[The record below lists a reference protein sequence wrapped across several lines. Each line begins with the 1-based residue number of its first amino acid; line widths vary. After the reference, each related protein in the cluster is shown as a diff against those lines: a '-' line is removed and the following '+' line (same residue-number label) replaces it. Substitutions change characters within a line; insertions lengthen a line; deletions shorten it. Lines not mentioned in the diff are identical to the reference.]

1 MSSTLWN
8 KKLNCPFCKF
18 EFETTRMRSSVIK
31 IKEKMTDFGNIYEGE
46 SVYLYAVTACPNC
59 TFAALN
65 KDFDSIR
72 PDYESKVMEAS
83 KLIRESGKK
92 KPEIFGLG
100 SMTPEVSLKRH
111 ELAIAFTKMRSYS
124 DLGTL
129 AVLYMHLVWINRAR
143 GDVERERAAMAEAV
157 KAYKDYHEKGGE
169 LPDKLGEPGILY
181 LIGELYRRLGDYRE
195 ARNYYGRALTS
206 KEIRSFPAIADM
218 TRDMMLAA
226 KAAMEKSGMTDPVP

>member
-1 MSSTLWN
+1 MSSSLWN
-8 KKLNCPFCKF
+8 KKINCPFCKF
-18 EFETTRMRSSVIK
+18 EFETSRMRSSVIK

-46 SVYLYAVTACPNC
+46 CAYLYAVTVCPNC

-72 PDYESKVMEAS
+72 PDYETKVMEAS
-83 KLIRESGKK
+83 KMVRESGKK

-100 SMTPEVSLKRH
+100 PMAPEVSLKRH

-124 DLGTL
+124 ALGTL
-129 AVLYMHLVWINRAR
+129 AGLYMHLVWINRLR
-143 GDVERERAAMAEAV
+143 GDLEREKAAMAEAV
-157 KAYKDYHEKGGE
+157 KAYKDYHEKGGD
-169 LPDKLGEPGILY
+169 LPEKLGEPGILY
-181 LIGELYRRLGDYRE
+181 LIGELHRRLGDYRE
-195 ARNYYGRALTS
+195 ARNYYGRALAS

-226 KAAMEKSGMTDPVP
+226 KTAMEKASMTEQAP

>member
-8 KKLNCPFCKF
+8 KKLTCPFCRH
-18 EFETTRMRSSVIK
+18 EFETSRMRSSVIK
-31 IKEKMTDFGNIYEGE
+31 IKEKMTDFGNIYDGE
-46 SVYLYAVTACPNC
+46 CVYLYAVTVCPQC

-72 PDYESKVMEAS
+72 PDYETKVMEAS

-92 KPEIFGLG
+92 KPDIFELG
-100 SMTPEVSLKRH
+100 PMTPEVSLKRH

-124 DLGTL
+124 NLGTL
-129 AVLYMHLVWINRAR
+129 AGLYMHLVWINRLK
-143 GDVERERAAMAEAV
+143 GDLEKEKIAMAEAV
-157 KAYKDYHEKGGE
+157 KAYREYHEKGGD
-169 LPDKLGEPGILY
+169 LPEKLGEPGVLY

-195 ARNYYGRALTS
+195 ARTYYGRALTS

-226 KAAMEKSGMTDPVP
+226 KNAMEQAGMADPAS